1 MAGNAILAGSVHCSH
16 QEVTVQGIVSWLLLV
31 GAFGLVTALA
41 VLLSLRL
48 LRATR
53 GTGAAQVPDA

>member
-1 MAGNAILAGSVHCSH
+1 MADIVTLARFVHCCGR
-16 QEVTVQGIVSWLLLV
+16 EVTMQGIVSWLLLV

-41 VLLSLRL
+41 AALSLRL

-53 GTGAAQVPDA
+53 GAGSAGSSDA

>member
-1 MAGNAILAGSVHCSH
+1 M
-16 QEVTVQGIVSWLLLV
+16 QGIVSWLLLV

-41 VLLSLRL
+41 VLLSLHL

-53 GTGAAQVPDA
+53 GAGSAESSDA